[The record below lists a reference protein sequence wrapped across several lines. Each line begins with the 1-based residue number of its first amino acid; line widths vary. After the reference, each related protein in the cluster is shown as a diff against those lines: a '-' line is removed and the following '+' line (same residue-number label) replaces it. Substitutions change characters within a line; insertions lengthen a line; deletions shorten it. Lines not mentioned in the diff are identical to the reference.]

1 MLDILHIDMDSF
13 YASVEMVE
21 HPEFKNKPLVV
32 SGDTTSRSVV
42 STANYVARK
51 YGIFSAMPL
60 KTALSKCKNLIV
72 IKASFEKYERT
83 SKIIYD
89 IISQFTSEMEQASI
103 DEFYID
109 VKSSHLLFG
118 TSQEIAK
125 KIKNEIYK
133 KLKITCSIGISY
145 NKLLAK
151 MASNLNKPNG
161 LTILSKENFH
171 HLMDKLPI
179 DKIPGIGPKTKK
191 ILNTHQV
198 YSIKDLQNID
208 ISELKRLVG
217 MEALYLHQAASGMG
231 NSEITKIVEPRS
243 VSNEITLD
251 YDTKDENILK
261 HVLLELCDKVARRL
275 RENNITGKTIKLK
288 IKYFDFKSITKQ
300 IKLNKE
306 IISSEDISKNIMD
319 LLADREDKPIRL
331 LGVGV
336 SSLIDKNKTEQL
348 VMFQSEQESKK
359 VEYEHKIDAIA
370 DKFGN
375 KAIKRASLL

>member
-32 SGDTTSRSVV
+32 SGDITSRSVV

-125 KIKNEIYK
+125 KIK
-133 KLKITCSIGISY
+133 
-145 NKLLAK
+145 
-151 MASNLNKPNG
+151 
-161 LTILSKENFH
+161 
-171 HLMDKLPI
+171 
-179 DKIPGIGPKTKK
+179 TK
-191 ILNTHQV
+191 
-198 YSIKDLQNID
+198 YIKN
-208 ISELKRLVG
+208 
-217 MEALYLHQAASGMG
+217 
-231 NSEITKIVEPRS
+231 
-243 VSNEITLD
+243 
-251 YDTKDENILK
+251 
-261 HVLLELCDKVARRL
+261 
-275 RENNITGKTIKLK
+275 
-288 IKYFDFKSITKQ
+288 
-300 IKLNKE
+300 
-306 IISSEDISKNIMD
+306 
-319 LLADREDKPIRL
+319 
-331 LGVGV
+331 
-336 SSLIDKNKTEQL
+336 
-348 VMFQSEQESKK
+348 
-359 VEYEHKIDAIA
+359 
-370 DKFGN
+370 
-375 KAIKRASLL
+375 